1 MGSKLAILAAQLI
14 VAAAGAREA
23 AADAT
28 ARGLFKQG
36 IDEYKAQKYDA
47 SAATLKHAYELDPKP
62 DVLFALAQAERL
74 GGHCPEATA
83 HYKKLL
89 ASITDLATAKLV
101 QTNLALCPQP
111 DVEKP
116 PTEPVKR
123 PEPPP
128 PPPPP
133 PIIKTVVREVR
144 HTDVLATMLATGGM
158 LGLGAGGGLYLASR
172 NSQDAA
178 DHAGTLGDHERFADR
193 TEKERIASFVAGGAG
208 VVMLGIAVVRWARGG
223 EPTST
228 EVTVAPTANGPMMVV
243 SSRW

>member
-14 VAAAGAREA
+14 VASVTAREA
-23 AADAT
+23 AADVT

-47 SAATLKHAYELDPKP
+47 SAATLKHSYELDPKP

-101 QTNLALCPQP
+101 QNNLALCPQP

-116 PTEPVKR
+116 PSEPVKR

-128 PPPPP
+128 PPPP
-133 PIIKTVVREVR
+133 IIKTVVRDVR
-144 HTDVLATMLATGGM
+144 HTDVLATMLATSGV

-172 NSQDAA
+172 NNQDAA
-178 DHAGTLGDHERFADR
+178 DHAGTLDDHERFADR
-193 TEKERIASFVAGGAG
+193 AEKERMACFIAGGAG
-208 VVMLGIAVVRWARGG
+208 VVLLGVAVVRWAHGG
-223 EPTST
+223 KPTST

-243 SSRW
+243 SARW